1 MKITVVG
8 VGSIKE
14 SYFKDAIAEY
24 SKRLSKYCSVEI
36 IEVKDEMI
44 KENSSVKDDEIVK
57 KTEGERIIK
66 ALPKNSC
73 NILLDLRGKKLDSVG
88 FSKMIDDIMKY
99 ENSNITFI
107 IGGSIGVSKEV
118 YDIADYKL
126 CFSDMTFP
134 HKLMRV
140 ILLEQVYRAF
150 KILKNET
157 YHK

>member
-44 KENSSVKDDEIVK
+44 KENSSAKDDEIVK
-57 KTEGERIIK
+57 KIEGERIIK

-118 YDIADYKL
+118 YDLADYKL

>member
-14 SYFKDAIAEY
+14 NYFKDAIAEY

-44 KENSSVKDDEIVK
+44 KENSSAKDDEIVK
-57 KTEGERIIK
+57 KIEGERIIK

-118 YDIADYKL
+118 YDLADYKL

>member
-1 MKITVVG
+1 MKINIIS

-14 SYFKDAIAEY
+14 KYFKEAINEY
-24 SKRLSKYCSVEI
+24 LKRLSKYCSVET
-36 IEVKDEMI
+36 IEVKDEPI
-44 KENSSVKDDEIVK
+44 KDNSSAKDDEIVK
-57 KTEGERIIK
+57 RIEGERIIK
-66 ALPKNSC
+66 ALPKNSY
-73 NILLDLRGKKLDSVG
+73 NILLDLRGKKLDSIG
-88 FSKMIDDIMKY
+88 FSKLIDNITKY
-99 ENSNITFI
+99 DNSNITFI

-118 YDIADYKL
+118 YDLADYKL

>member
-73 NILLDLRGKKLDSVG
+73 NILLDLRGKKLDSV
-88 FSKMIDDIMKY
+88 
-99 ENSNITFI
+99 
-107 IGGSIGVSKEV
+107 
-118 YDIADYKL
+118 
-126 CFSDMTFP
+126 
-134 HKLMRV
+134 
-140 ILLEQVYRAF
+140 
-150 KILKNET
+150 
-157 YHK
+157 

>member
-44 KENSSVKDDEIVK
+44 KENSSAKDDEIVK
-57 KTEGERIIK
+57 KIEGERIIK

-73 NILLDLRGKKLDSVG
+73 NVLLDLRGKKLDSVG

-118 YDIADYKL
+118 YDLADYKL

>member
-44 KENSSVKDDEIVK
+44 KENSSAKDDEIVK
-57 KTEGERIIK
+57 KIEGERIIK

-73 NILLDLRGKKLDSVG
+73 NVLLDLRGKKLDSVG

-118 YDIADYKL
+118 YDLADYKL

-157 YHK
+157 HHK

>member
-44 KENSSVKDDEIVK
+44 KENSSAKDDEIVK